1 VVVAPRSLRRALW
14 TANVGLAAL
23 AAFVWGGHLL
33 VERAPV
39 LPIVPHEPA
48 RVLVHARHDI
58 DLAEMEAALAWMYGT
73 AEETAPVTLLAPVS
87 DRLPLGAFRVA
98 LWIHLPTA
106 PDVIALVS
114 KDPAHPERH
123 YLREGE
129 AGPLE
134 IVSLERTLHLE
145 HVFGRVTVRRGDE
158 VCTFDVPWGVAS
170 GRGIRVVPRAPRP
183 TAPPALSERAR
194 EILADVRFVPFR
206 GPDAKFAGMRVT
218 GVRRDSAAARAGLEV
233 GDVVRG
239 VGGQPLSEPGAL
251 MAALGG
257 GGPVELA
264 VARFDDPKAR
274 SLRIAR

>member
-1 VVVAPRSLRRALW
+1 
-14 TANVGLAAL
+14 
-23 AAFVWGGHLL
+23 

-39 LPIVPHEPA
+39 PPLVPHEPA
-48 RVLVHARHDI
+48 RVPTLSPHSI

-73 AEETAPVTLLAPVS
+73 ATEATPTTPPASVS

-98 LWIHLPTA
+98 MWIHLPSS

-114 KDPAHPERH
+114 KDPAHRERH

-129 AGPLE
+129 AGPVEL
-134 IVSLERTLHLE
+134 VALERIPDVE

-170 GRGIRVVPRAPRP
+170 GRGISAVPRAPRP
-183 TAPPALSERAR
+183 SAAPLLSDSAR

-218 GVRRDSAAARAGLEV
+218 GVRRESAAARSGLRV

-239 VGGQPLSEPGAL
+239 VGGQPLADPGAL
-251 MAALGG
+251 MVALGG
-257 GGPVELA
+257 RGAVELA
-264 VARFDDPKAR
+264 VARFDDPQTR
-274 SLRIAR
+274 SLRLAR